1 MNTLGYNPL
10 PRRPGSRRLPY
21 IPNEDKGVRIM
32 VKRMAIVLATVLA
45 FGPVAALAQVSDGV
59 IKIGVLNDQSSL
71 YADLAGAGSV
81 VATRMAVEDFGAE
94 KKGMKVEILSAD
106 HQNKADVGS
115 NVARQWY
122 DVDKVDVIVD
132 VPNSGVALAV
142 NQITRDKGKAFLVSG
157 AATADLTGKACSPN
171 TIHWTYDTW
180 MLANGT
186 GNAIVKTG
194 GDTWFFLTAD
204 YAFGHALERDT
215 EAVVLKNGGKVL
227 GKVRHPLNTQ
237 DFSSF
242 LLQAQA
248 SKAKIIG
255 LANAGGDTTNS
266 IKQAAEFG
274 IVKGGQNLAGLL
286 VFITDVH
293 ALGLNTAQGL
303 ILTNTFYWDA
313 NDQTRAF
320 AKRFAERD
328 KGIHPTMIHAGVYAA
343 VTHYLKAVEALKSD
357 DGTKVIAKMKETP
370 TDDPLFGKGTIRA
383 DGRKI
388 HPAYLVEVKKPSE
401 SKYPWDYYKV
411 RATIPAEQAF
421 RPLADGDCP
430 LVKK

>member
-1 MNTLGYNPL
+1 MKAFKRTLVG
-10 PRRPGSRRLPY
+10 
-21 IPNEDKGVRIM
+21 
-32 VKRMAIVLATVLA
+32 LA
-45 FGPVAALAQVSDGV
+45 VAAALSASAAQAQVSDGV
-59 IKIGVLNDQSSL
+59 IKIGVLSDMSSL
-71 YADLAGAGSV
+71 YTDLAGAGSV
-81 VATRMAVEDFGAE
+81 VAAKMAVEDSGIE
-94 KKGMKVEILSAD
+94 KRGYKVEIVSAD
-106 HQNKADVGS
+106 HQNKPDVGS
-115 NVARQWY
+115 GIARQWY

-132 VPNSGVALAV
+132 TPNSGVALAV
-142 NQITRDKGKAFLVSG
+142 NQITKDKGKAFLVSG
-157 AATADLTGKACSPN
+157 AASSDLTGKACSPN

-186 GNAIVKTG
+186 GSAIVKTG
-194 GDTWFFLTAD
+194 GDTWFFITAD

-227 GKVRHPLNTQ
+227 GKVRAPLNTQ

-286 VFITDVH
+286 VFLTDIH
-293 ALGLNTAQGL
+293 SLGLPTAQGL
-303 ILTNTFYWDA
+303 IFTETFYWDM

-320 AKRFAERD
+320 TKRFNERF
-328 KGIHPTMIHAGVYAA
+328 KKQPPTMVQAGVYSSLIHYFKALGALGGNPHDGRA
-343 VTHYLKAVEALKSD
+343 VVAR
-357 DGTKVIAKMKETP
+357 MKEMP
-370 TDDPLFGKGTIRA
+370 TDDSLFGKGSIRA

-388 HPAYLVEVKKPSE
+388 HPAYLFEVKKPAE
-401 SKYPWDYYKV
+401 SKYPWDYYRLV
-411 RATIPAEQAF
+411 ATIPAEEAF
-421 RPLADGDCP
+421 LPLQKSVCS
-430 LVKK
+430 LVKKS

>member
-1 MNTLGYNPL
+1 MK
-10 PRRPGSRRLPY
+10 R
-21 IPNEDKGVRIM
+21 IQQGV
-32 VKRMAIVLATVLA
+32 LFL
-45 FGPVAALAQVSDGV
+45 ALAGVLGVGAAQAQISDNV
-59 IKIGVLNDQSSL
+59 IKIGVLSDMSSL
-71 YADLAGAGSV
+71 YTDLAGAGSV
-81 VATRMAVEDFGAE
+81 VAARMAVEDSGIE
-94 KKGMKVEILSAD
+94 KRGYKVEIVSAD
-106 HQNKADVGS
+106 HQNKPDVGS
-115 NVARQWY
+115 SIARQWY
-122 DVDKVDVIVD
+122 DTDKVDVIVD

-142 NQITRDKGKAFLVSG
+142 NQITKDKGKAFLVSG
-157 AATADLTGKACSPN
+157 AASSDLTGKACSPN

-186 GNAIVKTG
+186 GGAIVKTG

-204 YAFGHALERDT
+204 YAFGQALERDT

-248 SKAKIIG
+248 SKAKIVG

-286 VFITDVH
+286 VFLTDVH
-293 ALGLNTAQGL
+293 ALGLPTAQGL
-303 ILTNTFYWDA
+303 ILTNTFYWDQ
-313 NDQTRAF
+313 NDQSRAF

-328 KGIHPTMIHAGVYAA
+328 KGIHPTMVHAGVYSALL
-343 VTHYLKAVEALKSD
+343 HYLKAVEALKSD

-401 SKYPWDYYKV
+401 SKGPWDYYKV
-411 RATIPAEQAF
+411 RATIPADQAF
-421 RPLADGDCP
+421 RPLNQGECP
-430 LVKK
+430 LVK